1 MFGLGKKDKLQ
12 KLKFKILSKD
22 LLQEYKIKLSKE
34 QASSNLKGYRKGK
47 APLEVIEQYYGEQLR
62 ARVIYETMTNE
73 FYKLITEKKISV
85 VGQPA
90 INPLSMDINKDI
102 NVEASYEVYPEFN
115 LKKFSNLKIK
125 KPTCDLSEEDIK
137 TTITKMQKRFGKLEK
152 IDKEISEGCFA
163 KIDFE
168 GFLEN
173 EKFEGG
179 EAKDYLIEI
188 GSKNMIPGFEDGLIG
203 LKIGQKKDL
212 NLKFPDDYHAENLK
226 GKETLFKITVNE
238 VLETQPAE
246 LNESF
251 FEQAGIP
258 SKSEEEFKDNL
269 KKQLEKDLRI
279 TEKRKLKERIFD
291 AVEAQNPIEIPSAM
305 VLAEA
310 QNLRNSAAQQ
320 MGMDPT
326 KLKDEELPINTFEE
340 NATKRVRLGVIL
352 NKIIEERKIK
362 KDDDLIKE
370 LIDERASGFKD
381 PEQYKKWIFSSEEQL
396 KNIESIALEEQV
408 TELISSEAKC
418 EYEKLNFEEIMSMS

>member
-1 MFGLGKKDKLQ
+1 MFGLGKKEKVQ

-22 LLQEYKIKLSKE
+22 MLQEYKVKLSKE

-125 KPTCDLSEEDIK
+125 KPVCDLCEEDIK

-152 IDKEISEGCFA
+152 IDKEIAEGCFA

-203 LKIGQKKDL
+203 LKIGEKKDL

-226 GKETLFKITVNE
+226 AKKLY
-238 VLETQPAE
+238 
-246 LNESF
+246 
-251 FEQAGIP
+251 
-258 SKSEEEFKDNL
+258 SKL
-269 KKQLEKDLRI
+269 L
-279 TEKRKLKERIFD
+279 
-291 AVEAQNPIEIPSAM
+291 
-305 VLAEA
+305 
-310 QNLRNSAAQQ
+310 
-320 MGMDPT
+320 
-326 KLKDEELPINTFEE
+326 
-340 NATKRVRLGVIL
+340 
-352 NKIIEERKIK
+352 
-362 KDDDLIKE
+362 
-370 LIDERASGFKD
+370 
-381 PEQYKKWIFSSEEQL
+381 
-396 KNIESIALEEQV
+396 
-408 TELISSEAKC
+408 
-418 EYEKLNFEEIMSMS
+418 